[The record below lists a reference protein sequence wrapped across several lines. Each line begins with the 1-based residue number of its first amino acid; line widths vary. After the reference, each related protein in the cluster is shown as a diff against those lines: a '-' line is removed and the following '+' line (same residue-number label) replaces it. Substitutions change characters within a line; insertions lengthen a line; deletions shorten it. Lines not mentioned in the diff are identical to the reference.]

1 MHYVRRFTNC
11 LNKQYIKGET
21 CFVDMIDIG
30 DFNIEL
36 VNIMLNCIGYEDDD
50 ELVLHYKI
58 PLKSLDIGLKTLDS
72 VSDISNFLGYVNKH
86 KMMYVYVE
94 KVEKT
99 ESSSDE
105 EGEVNS
111 ESEDDREDE
120 TEFIDPIQPNVNVTE
135 DDLEVLDFDSL
146 ESDQDNENARS
157 MGA

>member
-1 MHYVRRFTNC
+1 
-11 LNKQYIKGET
+11 
-21 CFVDMIDIG
+21 MIDIG

-120 TEFIDPIQPNVNVTE
+120 TEFIDLIQPNVNATE

-146 ESDQDNENARS
+146 ESDQDNENAR
-157 MGA
+157 